1 MLLMIFGWF
10 DLRKIDTA
18 FAIFAAA
25 FLGKQIPVHH
35 PANIKQGGNKQ
46 YGYYNYLDTHVTK
59 LIHFIHIRIDKR
71 ISIWF
76 RREPRIKS
84 QDAAFFPGSW
94 LLALDSH
101 LHFSILPH

>member
-1 MLLMIFGWF
+1 MLLMIFHWL
-10 DLRKIDTA
+10 DLRKIYAA
-18 FAIFAAA
+18 FAVFAAA
-25 FLGKQIPVHH
+25 LLRKQIPVNH

-76 RREPRIKS
+76 RN
-84 QDAAFFPGSW
+84 DTNFTN
-94 LLALDSH
+94 
-101 LHFSILPH
+101 